1 MLAKRCGILKH
12 IMKTLVIHPKDNS
25 TDFLSYI
32 YKDKDF
38 TVVNDNIGNSKKRK
52 LLKEHDRIIML
63 GHGTKDGLFGHK
75 KFMIDSN
82 DVATLREKEIVAIW
96 CNADEFVKKYGLKG
110 FYSGMF
116 ISEIE
121 EAYYEGVYGLTTDE
135 IEKSNNDFAKILGKH
150 LESKNIL
157 EKVKQE
163 YKNDDSSVVIF
174 NSQRLYS
181 SFEND

>member
-1 MLAKRCGILKH
+1 
-12 IMKTLVIHPKDNS
+12 MKTLVIHPKDNS
-25 TDFLSYI
+25 TDFLSHI
-32 YKDKDF
+32 YKDKNF

-52 LLKEHDRIIML
+52 LLKEHDRIIIL

-110 FYSGMF
+110 FYTGMF
-116 ISEIE
+116 ISEID

-150 LESKNIL
+150 LDSKNIL
-157 EKVKQE
+157 KKVKEE

-181 SFEND
+181 SYEND

>member
-1 MLAKRCGILKH
+1 
-12 IMKTLVIHPKDNS
+12 MKTLVIHPKENS
-25 TDFLSYI
+25 TDFLSHI

-82 DVATLREKEIVAIW
+82 DVATLREKEVVAIW

-116 ISEIE
+116 ISEID
-121 EAYYEGVYGLTTDE
+121 EAYYEGVYGLTVDE

-150 LESKNIL
+150 LDSKNTL
-157 EKVKQE
+157 KKVKEE

-181 SFEND
+181 SYEND

>member
-1 MLAKRCGILKH
+1 
-12 IMKTLVIHPKDNS
+12 MKTLVLHPKDES
-25 TDFLSYI
+25 TEFLSHI

-38 TVVNDNIGNSKKRK
+38 TIVTENIGNSKKRK
-52 LLKEHDRIIML
+52 LLKEYDRIIML

-96 CNADEFVKKYGLKG
+96 CNADEFVKKNNLKG

-116 ISEIE
+116 ISEIY
-121 EAYYEGVYGLTTDE
+121 EAYYEGIYGLTIDE

-150 LESKNIL
+150 LDSKNIL
-157 EKVKQE
+157 ENVKKE

-181 SFEND
+181 SSDND